1 VSVHKHRSPLSF
13 DQFFFHDLFL
23 QSTDE
28 KFKSPTVNTNYEV
41 NLQNSQALPP
51 NSTRS
56 KFFPPQLSHHY
67 LLLHSCFSSLSVSLS
82 LFTIQTRRADHSDLV
97 DGHLWTLLESQKRVL
112 FIAAGIGLE
121 SSSTRQGKYGV
132 RSGDAPRPPP
142 PRPQSCFE
150 DAGRLF

>member
-23 QSTDE
+23 QSRDE
-28 KFKSPTVNTNYEV
+28 KFESPTVNTNYEV
-41 NLQNSQALPP
+41 YLQNSQALPL
-51 NSTRS
+51 NGTRS
-56 KFFPPQLSHHY
+56 KFFPPTTLPP
-67 LLLHSCFSSLSVSLS
+67 LLTIALLFLESICISLS

-132 RSGDAPRPPP
+132 TSGDAPGPA
-142 PRPQSCFE
+142 PQVPSCFE